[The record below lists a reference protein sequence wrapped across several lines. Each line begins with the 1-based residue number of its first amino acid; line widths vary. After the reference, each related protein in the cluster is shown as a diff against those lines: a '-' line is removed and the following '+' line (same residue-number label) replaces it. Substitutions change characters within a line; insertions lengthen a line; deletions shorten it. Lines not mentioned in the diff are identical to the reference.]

1 MLESTTS
8 IPTAPITQGFVNN
21 QGEANY
27 QEKINLIAEKLA
39 SWSGPVVL
47 LSHVD
52 PDGDALGS
60 TLGLKRALDT
70 LGKDATLVL
79 TAPKY
84 LEFITKPGELSPPV
98 KLLPE
103 NCLLLI
109 LDVAELNRSEG
120 VPLEVMASAAFSINI
135 DHHGTNNRF
144 GDLACVEPAKAATA
158 QMVKDVIDAL
168 GKIQGKPLWTADIA
182 TPCLVGILTDTGNFR
197 FGNTTPEVLRD
208 ASELLAHGVP
218 YTDLTDRLQWR
229 HPDYFKMLGKVMGTV
244 EFPLHGLVAICHLD
258 KQMIAEVG
266 ETADDS
272 SDYVGQIRYAEGVQ
286 VAIFLRERDDFTKIS
301 VRAQKG
307 VSAQAICMA
316 LGGGGHVAAA
326 GAKVKG
332 DVAEARK
339 QILAATEAELK
350 TRGFL

>member
-1 MLESTTS
+1 MS
-8 IPTAPITQGFVNN
+8 GFVNN
-21 QGEANY
+21 QGEADY
-27 QEKINLIAEKLA
+27 QQKINLIAEKLF

-60 TLGLKRALDT
+60 TLALKRALAA
-70 LGKDATLVL
+70 LGKDTMLVL
-79 TAPKY
+79 SAPKY
-84 LEFITKPGELSPPV
+84 LEFIAKPGELSPPI
-98 KLLPE
+98 KRLPDNTLLA
-103 NCLLLI
+103 I

-120 VPLEVMASAAFSINI
+120 VPQEVISNAAFSINL

-144 GDLACVEPAKAATA
+144 GDLACVEPGKAATA
-158 QMVKDVIDAL
+158 QMVKDVVDAL
-168 GKIQGKPLWTADIA
+168 EKRLGQPLWNADIA
-182 TPCLVGILTDTGNFR
+182 TPCLTGILTDTGNFR
-197 FGNTTPEVLRD
+197 FGNTSPEVLRD
-208 ASELLAHGVP
+208 ASELLKHDVA
-218 YTDLTDRLQWR
+218 YTDLTDKLQLR

-244 EFPLHGLVAICHLD
+244 EFLLGGLVAVCHLD
-258 KQMIAEVG
+258 KKMIAEVG
-266 ETADDS
+266 ETSDDS
-272 SDYVGQIRYAEGVQ
+272 SDYVGLIRYAEGVQ

-332 DVAEARK
+332 DIAEARR

-350 TRGFL
+350 ARGLL

>member
-1 MLESTTS
+1 MSATS
-8 IPTAPITQGFVNN
+8 SFVNN

-27 QEKINLIAEKLA
+27 REKINLIAEKLQV
-39 SWSGPVVL
+39 WSGPVVL
-47 LSHVD
+47 ISHVD

-60 TLGLKRALDT
+60 TLGLKRALDA
-70 LGKDATLVL
+70 LGKDTTLVM
-79 TAPKY
+79 TPPRY
-84 LEFITKPGELSPPV
+84 LEFITKLGELSPAITR
-98 KLLPE
+98 LPE
-103 NCLLLI
+103 NCLLAI
-109 LDVAELNRSEG
+109 LDVAEIARCEG
-120 VPLEVMASAAFSINI
+120 VPLEAMSSAAFSINI

-168 GKIQGKPLWTADIA
+168 EKLQGKSLWTSDMA
-182 TPCLVGILTDTGNFR
+182 TACLTGILTDTGNFR
-197 FGNTTPEVLRD
+197 FGNTTPEVMRD
-208 ASELLAHGVP
+208 AGDLLGHDVR

-229 HPDYFKMLGKVMGTV
+229 HPDYFKMLGKVMATV
-244 EFPLHGLVAICHLD
+244 EFPLNGLVAMCHMD
-258 KQMIAEVG
+258 KKMIAEIG

-301 VRAQKG
+301 MRAQKG
-307 VSAQAICMA
+307 VSAQAICMT

-332 DVAEARK
+332 DIAEARK

-350 TRGFL
+350 SKGFL